1 MKESLFDIEMTKA
14 EVMGGVERAAYW
26 TGYKNGLQRRFHGD
40 AFGTLQEHER
50 WMDATADG
58 DEEHREQSKGYRDGY
73 LGAVDLQDPANGIQI
88 LRKWRGWS
96 VDQLAAMAG
105 VSPDRVKEWE
115 VGHLPS
121 EAEMRILEK
130 LRSE

>member
-1 MKESLFDIEMTKA
+1 MTKA
-14 EVMGGVERAAYW
+14 EVMGDLERADYW

-40 AFGTLQEHER
+40 AFGTQQEHER
-50 WMDATADG
+50 LMSATAAG
-58 DEEHREQSKGYRDGY
+58 DEGQDEQCRGYRDGY

-96 VDQLAAMAG
+96 VDQLAAMAR
-105 VSPDRVKEWE
+105 VSPERVKDWE
-115 VGHLPS
+115 VGHMPS
-121 EAEMRILEK
+121 EDEMRILEK